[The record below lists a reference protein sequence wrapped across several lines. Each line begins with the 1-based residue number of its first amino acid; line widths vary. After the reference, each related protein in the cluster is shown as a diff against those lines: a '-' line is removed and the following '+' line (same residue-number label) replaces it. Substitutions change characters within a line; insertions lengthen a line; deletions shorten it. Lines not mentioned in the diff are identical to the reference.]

1 MHPTLQDEIKKTRSL
16 DRLSKLA
23 HSVVAKSIVKRI
35 KGALLLEEKSPG
47 ILSTLKV
54 LPADIKAVNA
64 TASLFVKSLLLGID
78 HSLQKKEKS
87 AKFDD
92 TIDFDDIEILP
103 FEEALEYMQKRL
115 PMSAEEYYKLSDKAR
130 FRAFTVARLTDGD
143 SLKKA
148 KSLLEKSIAEGGTLT
163 DFLKKTDTEL
173 LGELGLAGTN
183 GGWYW
188 ENVYRT
194 NVQTA
199 YNTGRAIGFE
209 NVKPLALEL
218 VGIGDSRQTEL
229 CRSLTQPPVRR
240 PYGDEFWERYWPPLH
255 FSCRT
260 TVRAIYD
267 PAELE
272 EEPITNVPD
281 GIEKHRAKG
290 FGTYPIDS
298 DTWWDELPS
307 MKRRAVAYGVQGEIE
322 KVKVKL
328 ELDSIPKVINP
339 KDYFDRKE
347 RIYSDM
353 EDLKAV
359 NPKFSPMSFEYSK
372 NCQRC
377 VATWE
382 MRKRG
387 FNVTALPAKKID
399 KLYNNWAKI
408 FNNLE
413 YKLVRCK
420 NKNILGEIEE
430 QMKKWEKEKTGTR
443 AIIYVAWEKTDGHVF
458 VAEQKNGKTFFYDPQ
473 NFSFNAKKHFK
484 KCIKSLTM
492 FARIDTL
499 SVTDLIFQ
507 CCRNL

>member
-1 MHPTLQDEIKKTRSL
+1 M
-16 DRLSKLA
+16 
-23 HSVVAKSIVKRI
+23 
-35 KGALLLEEKSPG
+35 
-47 ILSTLKV
+47 
-54 LPADIKAVNA
+54 PADIKAVNA
-64 TASLFVKSLLLGID
+64 TASLFIKSLLLGID
-78 HSLQKKEKS
+78 HSLQKKQKS

-92 TIDFDDIEILP
+92 SIDIEDIEELP

-130 FRAFTVARLTDGD
+130 FRAFTVARLNDGD

-163 DFLKKTDTEL
+163 EFLKKTDTEL
-173 LGELGLAGTN
+173 LGELGLAGKG

-272 EEPITNVPD
+272 EEPITNIPD

-322 KVKVKL
+322 KVKGKL
-328 ELDSIPKVINP
+328 GIQSGGSSGGILDKS
-339 KDYFDRKE
+339 YE
-347 RIYSDM
+347 
-353 EDLKAV
+353 EQ
-359 NPKFSPMSFEYSK
+359 E
-372 NCQRC
+372 
-377 VATWE
+377 E
-382 MRKRG
+382 H
-387 FNVTALPAKKID
+387 AKKYYEAIRNRKSQSD
-399 KLYNNWAKI
+399 IKQIAKNTGFSETQI
-408 FNNLE
+408 KEIREHVF
-413 YKLVRCK
+413 
-420 NKNILGEIEE
+420 IEE
-430 QMKKWEKEKTGTR
+430 HDFFDGRHERFGEDIQI
-443 AIIYVAWEKTDGHVF
+443 ALAWQRLE
-458 VAEQKNGKTFFYDPQ
+458 NG
-473 NFSFNAKKHFK
+473 NF
-484 KCIKSLTM
+484 
-492 FARIDTL
+492 
-499 SVTDLIFQ
+499 TDLDILLLNHELEELTIMRTKGYYYEKAHEFANKKYNWQ
-507 CCRNL
+507 EEIKR

>member
-1 MHPTLQDEIKKTRSL
+1 M
-16 DRLSKLA
+16 
-23 HSVVAKSIVKRI
+23 
-35 KGALLLEEKSPG
+35 EEKSPG

-54 LPADIKAVNA
+54 LPPDIKAVNA

-103 FEEALEYMQKRL
+103 FEEALEYMKKRL
-115 PMSAEEYYKLSDKAR
+115 PISAEEYYKLSDKAR
-130 FRAFTVARLTDGD
+130 FRAFTVARLNDGD

-148 KSLLEKSIAEGGTLT
+148 KYLLEKSIEEGGTLSE
-163 DFLKKTDTEL
+163 FLKKTDTEL
-173 LGELGLAGTN
+173 LAELGLAGTN

-218 VGIGDSRQTEL
+218 IGIGDSRQTEL

-240 PYGDEFWERYWPPLH
+240 PYGDEFWQRYWPPLH

-272 EEPITNVPD
+272 EEPITNIPN
-281 GIEKHRAKG
+281 GIEDHRAKG

-322 KVKVKL
+322 KV
-328 ELDSIPKVINP
+328 
-339 KDYFDRKE
+339 RKE
-347 RIYSDM
+347 LLNKTKKLASKLYPDEIW
-353 EDLKAV
+353 EEK
-359 NPKFSPMSFEYSK
+359 SK
-372 NCQRC
+372 NIF
-377 VATWE
+377 V
-382 MRKRG
+382 
-387 FNVTALPAKKID
+387 AKKR
-399 KLYNNWAKI
+399 
-408 FNNLE
+408 E
-413 YKLVRCK
+413 PK
-420 NKNILGEIEE
+420 NKN
-430 QMKKWEKEKTGTR
+430 QKKDFEKEFEMAKI
-443 AIIYVAWEKTDGHVF
+443 ASDNGHVIYMLP
-458 VAEQKNGKTFFYDPQ
+458 EISPGKNPDVIMDGVLTEFKEIVGGEKAVGKR
-473 NFSFNAKKHFK
+473 FNEARKQGKNIFLN
-484 KCIKSLTM
+484 IKSSLTVDDVWRKINGELKGKNITEGIVYV
-492 FARIDTL
+492 FINNKIHRW
-499 SVTDLIFQ
+499 
-507 CCRNL
+507 NLKDFNK

>member
-1 MHPTLQDEIKKTRSL
+1 M
-16 DRLSKLA
+16 
-23 HSVVAKSIVKRI
+23 
-35 KGALLLEEKSPG
+35 EERSPG

-54 LPADIKAVNA
+54 LPPDIKAVNA

-103 FEEALEYMQKRL
+103 FEEALEYMKKRL
-115 PMSAEEYYKLSDKAR
+115 PISAEEYYKLSDKAR
-130 FRAFTVARLTDGD
+130 FRAFTVARLNDGD

-148 KSLLEKSIAEGGTLT
+148 KYLLEKSIEEGGTLSE
-163 DFLKKTDTEL
+163 FLKKTDTEL
-173 LGELGLAGTN
+173 LAELGLAGTN

-218 VGIGDSRQTEL
+218 IGIGDSRQTEL

-240 PYGDEFWERYWPPLH
+240 PYGDEFWQRYWPPLH

-272 EEPITNVPD
+272 EEPITNIPN

-307 MKRRAVAYGVQGEIE
+307 MKRRAVAYGIQGEIE
-322 KVKVKL
+322 KVKGKL
-328 ELDSIPKVINP
+328 GIQSGGSSGGILDKSYEEQEEYAQRAYATIRKKNAQSDIKRVAKNSGFSEEDIEKIRNHLFFNEYQLEKGFSRFDPSAEIALAWEALEQGRQSDLDILLLNHELEELTIMAKYGY
-339 KDYFDRKE
+339 DYN
-347 RIYSDM
+347 
-353 EDLKAV
+353 KAHLLA
-359 NPKFSPMSFEYSK
+359 NKKYPWEYK
-372 NCQRC
+372 
-377 VATWE
+377 
-382 MRKRG
+382 KRG
-387 FNVTALPAKKID
+387 GMSDDQIQKIND
-399 KLYNNWAKI
+399 KR
-408 FNNLE
+408 LE
-413 YKLVRCK
+413 EYL
-420 NKNILGEIEE
+420 
-430 QMKKWEKEKTGTR
+430 
-443 AIIYVAWEKTDGHVF
+443 
-458 VAEQKNGKTFFYDPQ
+458 
-473 NFSFNAKKHFK
+473 
-484 KCIKSLTM
+484 
-492 FARIDTL
+492 
-499 SVTDLIFQ
+499 
-507 CCRNL
+507 

>member
-1 MHPTLQDEIKKTRSL
+1 M
-16 DRLSKLA
+16 
-23 HSVVAKSIVKRI
+23 
-35 KGALLLEEKSPG
+35 
-47 ILSTLKV
+47 
-54 LPADIKAVNA
+54 
-64 TASLFVKSLLLGID
+64 
-78 HSLQKKEKS
+78 
-87 AKFDD
+87 KFDD
-92 TIDFDDIEILP
+92 SIDIEDIEELP

-143 SLKKA
+143 LLKKA

-173 LGELGLAGTN
+173 LGELGLAGKG

-298 DTWWDELPS
+298 DSWWDELPS

-322 KVKVKL
+322 KIRKIITNRQMANGMRR
-328 ELDSIPKVINP
+328 SIFIPLTEEEKQFVI
-339 KDYFDRKE
+339 KE
-347 RIYSDM
+347 AETIGIDKKNLVFKENHATGYSDKY
-353 EDLKAV
+353 DIIFIGSDIF
-359 NPKFSPMSFEYSK
+359 PSS
-372 NCQRC
+372 
-377 VATWE
+377 
-382 MRKRG
+382 
-387 FNVTALPAKKID
+387 D
-399 KLYNNWAKI
+399 KSSHNRDN
-408 FNNLE
+408 
-413 YKLVRCK
+413 
-420 NKNILGEIEE
+420 
-430 QMKKWEKEKTGTR
+430 
-443 AIIYVAWEKTDGHVF
+443 
-458 VAEQKNGKTFFYDPQ
+458 
-473 NFSFNAKKHFK
+473 
-484 KCIKSLTM
+484 
-492 FARIDTL
+492 L
-499 SVTDLIFQ
+499 SVRAVLAHEYYGHKANKGTKVSQGSWNDEFRASYQAAKNAPNLSDEDKYRLILDALDRAKEAGIIIKYNDFM
-507 CCRNL
+507 RGILYGNFYRTTKKRT

>member
-1 MHPTLQDEIKKTRSL
+1 M
-16 DRLSKLA
+16 
-23 HSVVAKSIVKRI
+23 
-35 KGALLLEEKSPG
+35 
-47 ILSTLKV
+47 
-54 LPADIKAVNA
+54 
-64 TASLFVKSLLLGID
+64 
-78 HSLQKKEKS
+78 
-87 AKFDD
+87 KFDD
-92 TIDFDDIEILP
+92 SIDIEDIEELP

-148 KSLLEKSIAEGGTLT
+148 KKLLETSIAEGGTLT
-163 DFLKKTDTEL
+163 EFLKKTDTEL
-173 LGELGLAGTN
+173 LGELGLAGKG

-298 DTWWDELPS
+298 DSWWDELPS
-307 MKRRAVAYGVQGEIE
+307 MKRRAVAYGIQSEIE
-322 KVKVKL
+322 KVRK
-328 ELDSIPKVINP
+328 IVINRQMANGMRRSIFIP
-339 KDYFDRKE
+339 LTEEEKDFVIKE
-347 RIYSDM
+347 AEAIGIDKKYLVFRENQATGYSD
-353 EDLKAV
+353 ER
-359 NPKFSPMSFEYSK
+359 N
-372 NCQRC
+372 
-377 VATWE
+377 
-382 MRKRG
+382 
-387 FNVTALPAKKID
+387 KIYIGSDIFPSND
-399 KLYNNWAKI
+399 KSTHNRDN
-408 FNNLE
+408 
-413 YKLVRCK
+413 
-420 NKNILGEIEE
+420 
-430 QMKKWEKEKTGTR
+430 
-443 AIIYVAWEKTDGHVF
+443 
-458 VAEQKNGKTFFYDPQ
+458 
-473 NFSFNAKKHFK
+473 
-484 KCIKSLTM
+484 
-492 FARIDTL
+492 L
-499 SVTDLIFQ
+499 SVRAVLAHEYYGHKANKGTKIPQSSWNDEFRASYQAAKNAPNLTQEDRYRLILDALDRAKEAGIIIEKNDFMKEI
-507 CCRNL
+507 LYGKSYD

>member
-1 MHPTLQDEIKKTRSL
+1 M
-16 DRLSKLA
+16 
-23 HSVVAKSIVKRI
+23 
-35 KGALLLEEKSPG
+35 EEKSPG

-103 FEEALEYMQKRL
+103 FEEALEYMKKRL
-115 PMSAEEYYKLSDKAR
+115 PISAEEYYKLSDKAR

-163 DFLKKTDTEL
+163 EFLKKTDTEL
-173 LGELGLAGTN
+173 LGDLGLAGKG

-272 EEPITNVPD
+272 EEPLTNIPD
-281 GIEKHRAKG
+281 GIEDHRAKG

-298 DTWWDELPS
+298 DSWWDELPS

-322 KVKVKL
+322 KVKAEIEKGFRTGRSVGAMAKRFYVDTGKKVKVD
-328 ELDSIPKVINP
+328 EEFSVYIKEGTYVTGVIVMAQG
-339 KDYFDRKE
+339 DGIRD
-347 RIYSDM
+347 
-353 EDLKAV
+353 V
-359 NPKFSPMSFEYSK
+359 NRLI
-372 NCQRC
+372 N
-377 VATWE
+377 T
-382 MRKRG
+382 
-387 FNVTALPAKKID
+387 
-399 KLYNNWAKI
+399 
-408 FNNLE
+408 
-413 YKLVRCK
+413 YKLQNGNLTSAKDWYKVRGTATLTDSETGTDYLAEIHWYQCK
-420 NKNILGEIEE
+420 NIGKVEF
-430 QMKKWEKEKTGTR
+430 KEKR
-443 AIIYVAWEKTDGHVF
+443 KI
-458 VAEQKNGKTFFYDPQ
+458 
-473 NFSFNAKKHFK
+473 
-484 KCIKSLTM
+484 
-492 FARIDTL
+492 
-499 SVTDLIFQ
+499 
-507 CCRNL
+507 

>member
-1 MHPTLQDEIKKTRSL
+1 MS
-16 DRLSKLA
+16 
-23 HSVVAKSIVKRI
+23 HSVVANSVVKRI
-35 KGALLLEEKSPG
+35 RGALLLEEKSPG

-64 TASLFVKSLLLGID
+64 TASLFIKSLLLGID
-78 HSLQKKEKS
+78 HSLQKKQNS
-87 AKFDD
+87 VKFDD
-92 TIDFDDIEILP
+92 SIDIEDIEELP

-115 PMSAEEYYKLSDKAR
+115 PVSAEEYYKLSDKAR

-143 SLKKA
+143 LLKKA
-148 KSLLEKSIAEGGTLT
+148 KSFLEKSIAEGGTLSE
-163 DFLKKTDTEL
+163 FLKKTDTEL
-173 LGELGLAGTN
+173 LGELGLAGKG

-240 PYGDEFWERYWPPLH
+240 PYGDEFWELYWPPLH

-272 EEPITNVPD
+272 EEPITNIPD

-307 MKRRAVAYGVQGEIE
+307 MKRRAVAYGIQSEIE
-322 KVKVKL
+322 KVRKIITNRQMANGMRR
-328 ELDSIPKVINP
+328 SIFIPLTEEEKQFVI
-339 KDYFDRKE
+339 KE
-347 RIYSDM
+347 AEAIGIDKKYLVFKENHATGYSD
-353 EDLKAV
+353 ER
-359 NPKFSPMSFEYSK
+359 N
-372 NCQRC
+372 
-377 VATWE
+377 
-382 MRKRG
+382 
-387 FNVTALPAKKID
+387 
-399 KLYNNWAKI
+399 KI
-408 FNNLE
+408 FIGSDIFPSN
-413 YKLVRCK
+413 
-420 NKNILGEIEE
+420 
-430 QMKKWEKEKTGTR
+430 
-443 AIIYVAWEKTDGHVF
+443 D
-458 VAEQKNGKTFFYDPQ
+458 
-473 NFSFNAKKHFK
+473 
-484 KCIKSLTM
+484 KSTHN
-492 FARIDTL
+492 RDNL
-499 SVTDLIFQ
+499 SVRAVLAHEYYGHKVNKGTKIPQGTWNDEFRASYQAAKNAPNLTQEDRYRLILDALDRAKEAGIIIEKNDFMKEI
-507 CCRNL
+507 LYGKSYD

>member
-1 MHPTLQDEIKKTRSL
+1 M
-16 DRLSKLA
+16 
-23 HSVVAKSIVKRI
+23 
-35 KGALLLEEKSPG
+35 
-47 ILSTLKV
+47 
-54 LPADIKAVNA
+54 
-64 TASLFVKSLLLGID
+64 
-78 HSLQKKEKS
+78 
-87 AKFDD
+87 
-92 TIDFDDIEILP
+92 
-103 FEEALEYMQKRL
+103 
-115 PMSAEEYYKLSDKAR
+115 AR

-143 SLKKA
+143 LLKKA
-148 KSLLEKSIAEGGTLT
+148 KKLLENSIAEGGTLT

-173 LGELGLAGTN
+173 LGDLGLAGKG

-298 DTWWDELPS
+298 DSWWDELPS

-322 KVKVKL
+322 KVRNKLFSEKSEEILSKQKLVDGVLLEKVVKNLRKQDITVWMDNEADRFLNKKGAEATTMNPNIIIFHSKL
-328 ELDSIPKVINP
+328 SASGMYEELIHLAQIRKLGREPTSLERIKMEIEAKEKLLRNKKSYGITDYEEDVIKDSINH
-339 KDYFDRKE
+339 
-347 RIYSDM
+347 
-353 EDLKAV
+353 
-359 NPKFSPMSFEYSK
+359 YSK
-372 NCQRC
+372 LL
-377 VATWE
+377 E
-382 MRKRG
+382 
-387 FNVTALPAKKID
+387 KI
-399 KLYNNWAKI
+399 
-408 FNNLE
+408 
-413 YKLVRCK
+413 
-420 NKNILGEIEE
+420 G
-430 QMKKWEKEKTGTR
+430 G
-443 AIIYVAWEKTDGHVF
+443 
-458 VAEQKNGKTFFYDPQ
+458 
-473 NFSFNAKKHFK
+473 
-484 KCIKSLTM
+484 
-492 FARIDTL
+492 
-499 SVTDLIFQ
+499 
-507 CCRNL
+507 

>member
-1 MHPTLQDEIKKTRSL
+1 M
-16 DRLSKLA
+16 
-23 HSVVAKSIVKRI
+23 
-35 KGALLLEEKSPG
+35 
-47 ILSTLKV
+47 
-54 LPADIKAVNA
+54 
-64 TASLFVKSLLLGID
+64 
-78 HSLQKKEKS
+78 
-87 AKFDD
+87 
-92 TIDFDDIEILP
+92 P

-115 PMSAEEYYKLSDKAR
+115 PISAEEYYKLSDKAR

-148 KSLLEKSIAEGGTLT
+148 KNLLEKSIAEGGTLT
-163 DFLKKTDTEL
+163 EFLKKTDTEL
-173 LGELGLAGTN
+173 LGELGLAGKG

-290 FGTYPIDS
+290 FGTYPIDRDS
-298 DTWWDELPS
+298 WWDELPS

-322 KVKVKL
+322 KVKGKL
-328 ELDSIPKVINP
+328 GIQSGGSSGGILDKS
-339 KDYFDRKE
+339 YE
-347 RIYSDM
+347 
-353 EDLKAV
+353 EQ
-359 NPKFSPMSFEYSK
+359 E
-372 NCQRC
+372 
-377 VATWE
+377 E
-382 MRKRG
+382 H
-387 FNVTALPAKKID
+387 AKKYYEAIRNRKSQSD
-399 KLYNNWAKI
+399 IKQIAKNTGFSETQI
-408 FNNLE
+408 KEIREHVF
-413 YKLVRCK
+413 
-420 NKNILGEIEE
+420 IEE
-430 QMKKWEKEKTGTR
+430 HDFFDGRHERFGEDIQI
-443 AIIYVAWEKTDGHVF
+443 ALAWQRLE
-458 VAEQKNGKTFFYDPQ
+458 NG
-473 NFSFNAKKHFK
+473 NF
-484 KCIKSLTM
+484 
-492 FARIDTL
+492 
-499 SVTDLIFQ
+499 TDLDILLLNHELEELTIMRTKGYYYEKAHWIASKKYPWEFSIKGGMTDDQ
-507 CCRNL
+507 IRNIIETELKKYI